1 MKKFALLPIS
11 LFTALA
17 ITACGDSESGNP
29 VTPEGGDQPGVSS
42 EALPGSSAALP
53 ASSASVPGSSETVP
67 PASSETV
74 PNSSASVP
82 PASSA
87 AVVAPVE
94 FTTEAVALPD
104 MGCVTE
110 PLTFATGVK
119 LTCNGEFVGN
129 IIEDSDTSPFD
140 PNAAAYTSFVG
151 IKKIYAS
158 LQPTDKAVFIL
169 RHAHRTSST
178 DVDGVLTGLGYEQ
191 AISVG
196 KQIAGTEEIKYW
208 HSEIPRTMQTC
219 MAIAQGRGQTEFSH
233 VALKDLNGGWFEKD
247 HAKIEEYNA
256 TVATTYDVV
265 SRWAYNE
272 YTDPAVTFDEGFY
285 DLMERGTQF
294 MNDIILAQVVPQSR
308 ISVVVSHDQMLYP
321 LTIFATNRLLE
332 MKHHEDKSW
341 LNFLAGVAV
350 IVHADG
356 SIKYVP
362 VMGLD
367 EGTMSS

>member
-1 MKKFALLPIS
+1 MKKTALLPIS
-11 LFTALA
+11 MFAALA
-17 ITACGDSESGNP
+17 ITACGDSESSNP
-29 VTPEGGDQPGVSS
+29 VTPEGGSQPALSS
-42 EALPGSSAALP
+42 EALPGSSDTAP
-53 ASSASVPGSSETVP
+53 TSSATVPGSSETA
-67 PASSETV
+67 PASSTTE
-74 PNSSASVP
+74 PGSSASVP
-82 PASSA
+82 ASSA
-87 AVVAPVE
+87 TVATPVE
-94 FTTEAVALPD
+94 FATEAVALPD
-104 MGCVTE
+104 MGCTSE
-110 PLTFATGVK
+110 PLTFAAGVK

-129 IIEDSDTSPFD
+129 ILEDSDTSPFD
-140 PNAAAYTSFVG
+140 PNAAAYTNFVG
-151 IKKIYAS
+151 IKKIFAA

-247 HAKIEEYNA
+247 HAKVEEYNA
-256 TVATTYDVV
+256 TEATSYDVV

-272 YTDPAVTFDEGFY
+272 FIDPAINYNEGFY

-321 LTIFATNRLLE
+321 LVIFATNRALE

-350 IVHADG
+350 IIHADG
-356 SIKYVP
+356 STKYVP

-367 EGTMSS
+367 EGTTQS

>member
-11 LFTALA
+11 LFAALS

-29 VTPEGGDQPGVSS
+29 VTPEGGSQPALSS
-42 EALPGSSAALP
+42 EALPGSSDALP
-53 ASSASVPGSSETVP
+53 TSSATVPGSSETVP
-67 PASSETV
+67 PASSAAV
-74 PNSSASVP
+74 

-87 AVVAPVE
+87 TVEAPVE
-94 FTTEAVALPD
+94 FTTDAVALPD
-104 MGCVTE
+104 MGCTSE
-110 PLTFATGVK
+110 PLSFGSGVK
-119 LTCNGEFVGN
+119 LTCNGEYVGN
-129 IIEDSDTSPFD
+129 ILEDSDTSPFD

-151 IKKIYAS
+151 IKKIFAA

-191 AISVG
+191 AITVG

-208 HSEIPRTMQTC
+208 HSEIPRTMQTS

-233 VALKDLNGGWFEKD
+233 VALKELNGGWFEKD
-247 HAKIEEYNA
+247 HAKVEEYNA
-256 TVATTYDVV
+256 TVSSSYDVV

-272 YTDPAVTFDEGFY
+272 YPDPTVNYNEGFY
-285 DLMERGTQF
+285 DLMERGAQF
-294 MNDIILAQVVPQSR
+294 MNEVILAKVVPQSR

-321 LTIFATNRLLE
+321 LTIFATNRMLE

>member
-1 MKKFALLPIS
+1 M
-11 LFTALA
+11 
-17 ITACGDSESGNP
+17 
-29 VTPEGGDQPGVSS
+29 
-42 EALPGSSAALP
+42 
-53 ASSASVPGSSETVP
+53 
-67 PASSETV
+67 
-74 PNSSASVP
+74 
-82 PASSA
+82 
-87 AVVAPVE
+87 
-94 FTTEAVALPD
+94 
-104 MGCVTE
+104 
-110 PLTFATGVK
+110 
-119 LTCNGEFVGN
+119 
-129 IIEDSDTSPFD
+129 
-140 PNAAAYTSFVG
+140 
-151 IKKIYAS
+151 
-158 LQPTDKAVFIL
+158 

-191 AISVG
+191 AITVG

-208 HSEIPRTMQTC
+208 HSEIPRTMQTS

-233 VALKDLNGGWFEKD
+233 VALKELNGGWFEKD
-247 HAKIEEYNA
+247 HAKVEEYNA
-256 TVATTYDVV
+256 TVSSSYDVV

-272 YTDPAVTFDEGFY
+272 YPDPTVNYNEGFY
-285 DLMERGTQF
+285 DLMERGAQF
-294 MNDIILAQVVPQSR
+294 MNEVILAKVVPQSR

-321 LTIFATNRLLE
+321 LTIFATNRMLE

>member
-1 MKKFALLPIS
+1 MKKLAVLPIS
-11 LFTALA
+11 LFAALA
-17 ITACGDSESGNP
+17 FTACGDDSSSGPDNT
-29 VTPEGGDQPGVSS
+29 TPSS
-42 EALPGSSAALP
+42 GIEQPGSSDGIDP
-53 ASSASVPGSSETVP
+53 TSSAGPEGTLPGTSSDGIP
-67 PASSETV
+67 LSS
-74 PNSSASVP
+74 SSIAPVDP
-82 PASSA
+82 GTTSSGSTM
-87 AVVAPVE
+87 PTVE

-110 PLTFATGVK
+110 PVTFGSGVK
-119 LTCNGEFVGN
+119 VTCNGEFAGN
-129 IIEDSDTSPFD
+129 ILDDSDTSPFD

-151 IKKIYAS
+151 IKKVFAA

-196 KQIAGTEEIKYW
+196 KLIAGTEDVKYW
-208 HSEIPRTMQTC
+208 HSEIPRTQQTC
-219 MAIAQGRGQTEFSH
+219 MAIAQGRGQTTFSH
-233 VALKDLNGGWFEKD
+233 MALKDLNGGWFEKD

-256 TVATTYDVV
+256 TVSSSYDVV

-272 YTDPAVTFDEGFY
+272 YPDPTVNYDEGFY

-294 MNDIILAQVVPQSR
+294 MNEIIIAQVAAQSR

-321 LTIFATNRLLE
+321 LTIFATSRLLE

-350 IVHADG
+350 IIHADG
-356 SIKYVP
+356 SVKYVP

-367 EGTMSS
+367 EGTVQS